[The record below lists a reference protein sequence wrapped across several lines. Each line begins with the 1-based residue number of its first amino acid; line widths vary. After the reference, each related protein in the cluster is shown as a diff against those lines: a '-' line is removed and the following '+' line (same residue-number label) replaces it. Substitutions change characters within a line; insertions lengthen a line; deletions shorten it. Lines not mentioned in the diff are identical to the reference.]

1 MTTIFNK
8 GNTTKT
14 MKVYSNK
21 ILIESQRLDEAQAV
35 KPEKN
40 TYVRYG
46 CDFNILNYLLI
57 NLKAFYLTFFKKHCS
72 FDNFFCI

>member
-35 KPEKN
+35 KPEKKLP
-40 TYVRYG
+40 TFVMAV
-46 CDFNILNYLLI
+46 ILI
-57 NLKAFYLTFFKKHCS
+57 F
-72 FDNFFCI
+72 